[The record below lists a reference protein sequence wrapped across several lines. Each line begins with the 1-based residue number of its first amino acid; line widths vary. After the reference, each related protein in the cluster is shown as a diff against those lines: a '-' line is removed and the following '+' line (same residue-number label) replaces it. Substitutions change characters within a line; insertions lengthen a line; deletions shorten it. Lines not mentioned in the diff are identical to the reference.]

1 MANEDL
7 ISSSREAM
15 ILRHWHRSI
24 SGRPFP
30 GAERMEFY
38 DSIIAL
44 MLKILH
50 DEIRKLGYSL
60 EVEYGPGPKQGVLT
74 VYMSQQLVLT
84 IPFQVNEYTGRFV
97 LKINRPENNQ
107 PIIAEIDR
115 RIWERMSNRYRN
127 EQIKA
132 IAAKICHNLKKE
144 SGEHHERVNC

>member
-1 MANEDL
+1 MAHDEL

-38 DSIIAL
+38 DSVIAL
-44 MLKILH
+44 MLRAVPH
-50 DEIRKLGYSL
+50 EIKKLGL
-60 EVEYGPGPKQGVLT
+60 RLKVEYGPAPKQGVLT
-74 VYMSQQLVLT
+74 IYTGHQLVLT

-97 LKINRPENNQ
+97 LKINRPENNW

-115 RIWERMSNRYRN
+115 RMWERLSSRRRN

-132 IAAKICHNLKKE
+132 ITVKICSTLRKE
-144 SGEHHERVNC
+144 QPNG

>member
-1 MANEDL
+1 MAHDEL

-24 SGRPFP
+24 SGIPFP

-38 DSIIAL
+38 DSVIAL
-44 MLKILH
+44 MLKVMP
-50 DEIRKLGYSL
+50 DEIKKLGL
-60 EVEYGPGPKQGVLT
+60 RLKVEYGPAPKQGALT
-74 VYMSQQLVLT
+74 IYTGQQLVLT

-97 LKINRPENNQ
+97 LKINRPENNW

-115 RIWERMSNRYRN
+115 RMWERMSNRYRN

-132 IAAKICHNLKKE
+132 ITDKICSTLRKE
-144 SGEHHERVNC
+144 QTHG

>member
-24 SGRPFP
+24 SGSPFP

-38 DSIIAL
+38 DSVIEL
-44 MLKILH
+44 MLKVVP
-50 DEIRKLGYSL
+50 DEIKKLGLRL
-60 EVEYGPGPKQGVLT
+60 EVEYGPAPKQGVLT
-74 VYMSQQLVLT
+74 IYTGQQLVLT

-115 RIWERMSNRYRN
+115 RIWERLSGRYRN

-132 IAAKICHNLKKE
+132 VAAKICSTLRKE
-144 SGEHHERVNC
+144 QPHV

>member
-1 MANEDL
+1 MAHDEL

-38 DSIIAL
+38 DSVIAL
-44 MLKILH
+44 MLRVMP
-50 DEIRKLGYSL
+50 DELKKLGL
-60 EVEYGPGPKQGVLT
+60 RLKVEYGPAPKQGAFT
-74 VYMSQQLVLT
+74 IYTGQQLVLT

-97 LKINRPENNQ
+97 LKINRPENNW
-107 PIIAEIDR
+107 PITAEIDR
-115 RIWERMSNRYRN
+115 RVWERMSNRYRN

-132 IAAKICHNLKKE
+132 IATKICSTLRKE
-144 SGEHHERVNC
+144 QHHE

>member
-1 MANEDL
+1 MANDEL

-38 DSIIAL
+38 DSVIAL
-44 MLKILH
+44 MLKVVP
-50 DEIRKLGYSL
+50 DELKKLGL
-60 EVEYGPGPKQGVLT
+60 RLKVEYGPAPKQGVLT
-74 VYMSQQLVLT
+74 IYTDQQLVLT

-97 LKINRPENNQ
+97 LKINRPENNW

-115 RIWERMSNRYRN
+115 RIWERLSSRRRN

-132 IAAKICHNLKKE
+132 ITDKICSTLRKE
-144 SGEHHERVNC
+144 QHHE

>member
-1 MANEDL
+1 MANVEL

-24 SGRPFP
+24 MGSPFP

-38 DSIIAL
+38 DSVVAL
-44 MLKILH
+44 MLKVIP
-50 DEIRKLGYSL
+50 DEIKKLGYNL
-60 EVEYGPGPKQGVLT
+60 DVEYGPGPRQGAFT
-74 VYMSQQLVLT
+74 IYTGQQLVLT

-97 LKINRPENNQ
+97 LKINRPENNR

-132 IAAKICHNLKKE
+132 IAAKISYSLKK
-144 SGEHHERVNC
+144 GEPS

>member
-1 MANEDL
+1 MAHDEL

-38 DSIIAL
+38 DSVIAL
-44 MLKILH
+44 MLKVMS
-50 DEIRKLGYSL
+50 DELKKLGL
-60 EVEYGPGPKQGVLT
+60 RLKVEYGPAPKQGVLT
-74 VYMSQQLVLT
+74 IYTGQQLVFT

-97 LKINRPENNQ
+97 LKINRPENNW

-115 RIWERMSNRYRN
+115 RMWERLSNRYRT

-132 IAAKICHNLKKE
+132 VTGKICSTLRKE
-144 SGEHHERVNC
+144 QPNG